1 MKKAAIECNSSAV
14 CILSPTSFI
23 LKPKGVDLH
32 LKSILPKFYAR
43 KNSLLRFNIELNTT
57 AMKPAAIL
65 LLSLSL
71 LFSKDED
78 LTTAKSVES
87 RMVKVN
93 TNLYANKY
101 ETTNAEYKQFL
112 THLKENGKADLLEA
126 AQIHNDGWRRF
137 YAKANWPYA
146 DHEGFDNYP
155 VVNITYEG
163 ALAYCEWLTERY
175 HANKKRKFSKVKFR
189 LPTREEWTVMAKNGR
204 RTQFPWGGPYLK
216 NRNGEFLANF
226 KRFGNQLLKV
236 DINDPTNVTIIG
248 FEDEKERNNYPV
260 SGTLAITVPVEHF
273 EHHRKGLCNVVGNA
287 AEMVA
292 EKGSTKGGSW
302 GSSGYY
308 LQIDAE
314 DEFEGLE
321 YSPYVGFRYFME
333 VIEP

>member
-1 MKKAAIECNSSAV
+1 MKKVAIECNSSAV
-14 CILSPTSFI
+14 CILSPTPFI

-71 LFSKDED
+71 LFSKDKD
-78 LTTAKSVES
+78 ATTAKSVES

-101 ETTNAEYKQFL
+101 ETTNGEYKQFR
-112 THLKENGKADLLEA
+112 THLKENGKADMLEV
-126 AQIHNDGWRRF
+126 AQIHNDGWRKF
-137 YAKANWPYA
+137 YPKTNWPYA
-146 DHEGFDNYP
+146 EAEGFDSYP

-175 HANKKRKFSKVKFR
+175 QANKKRKFNKVKFR
-189 LPTREEWTVMAKNGR
+189 LPTKEEWVIMAKDGR
-204 RTQFPWGGPYLK
+204 NMPFPWGGPYL
-216 NRNGEFLANF
+216 RNAEGNFLANF
-226 KRFGNQLLKV
+226 KRFGNALLKV
-236 DINDPTNVTIIG
+236 DINDPTNVSISGLESET
-248 FEDEKERNNYPV
+248 DRSTYPV
-260 SGTLAITVPVEHF
+260 SGTLAITSPVYQF
-273 EHHRKGLCNVVGNA
+273 KHHRKGLCNVVGNA

-308 LQIDAE
+308 LQIEAE